1 MTNPAQAIRA
11 LITYAVCIPLAAM
24 VGWMLCNP
32 LDYGSIG
39 FFGLI
44 ALLLISPVFIKWH
57 YPLLIIGLSSPIYCF
72 FLKGNPPLAQV
83 AVLLSL
89 GIAIIDRTMNSNK
102 RFISVPMM
110 TWPLLFT
117 VAIVYFTA
125 EMTGGIGLKALGG
138 EVAGGKKYLALFIGV
153 AAFFALTSRVI
164 PKEHRKLYVALYF
177 LPGAV
182 QFLSDMFPFLPSPLN
197 YINLLIPPSDMEATA
212 EFSFGV
218 TRMGALAASGGAVA
232 NYLIARYGL
241 RGLLRGDHPGRFLLF
256 GMLMLM
262 TFMGGFR
269 LVLISYILVFICLFF
284 LEGLHRTRLLPVF
297 MLFGVVLAGLL
308 IPFANKL
315 PFTFQRTLS
324 FLPLNL
330 DSMAVLDADGSKQ
343 WREDMWRDT
352 WPKVPSYLLLGKGYA
367 LSKEDFL
374 MMGDGVFANGVEQ
387 SMDRSMTAL
396 AISGDYHNGPLSTL
410 MPFGVWGAISF
421 FWVTLAGLYIMHRNY
436 RYGDDELKTVNRFL
450 LVLFATR
457 FFGFFV
463 LFGSY
468 SNDIGEFAK
477 LAGFSI
483 ALNWGICGPKS
494 QPRVALRFK
503 SLPRALP
510 LPVKTP

>member
-11 LITYAVCIPLAAM
+11 LITYAVCIPLAAL

-32 LDYGSIG
+32 LDYGSMG

-44 ALLLISPVFIKWH
+44 ALLLVSPIFIKWH
-57 YPLLIIGLSSPIYCF
+57 YPLLIIGLSSPVYCF

-83 AVLLSL
+83 VAILSL
-89 GIAIIDRTMNSNK
+89 SIAIIDRAMNSNK
-102 RFISVPMM
+102 RFISVPLM

-117 VAIVYFTA
+117 VAMVFLTA

-182 QFLSDMFPFLPSPLN
+182 QFISDMFPFLPSPLN
-197 YINLLIPPSDMEATA
+197 YINLLIPPSDSVETSD
-212 EFSFGV
+212 FSFGV
-218 TRMGALAASGGAVA
+218 TRMGAVAASAGVVA
-232 NYLIARYGL
+232 NYLIARHGF
-241 RGLLRGDHPGRFLLF
+241 RGVFRGDHPGRFLLF
-256 GMLMLM
+256 GILM
-262 TFMGGFR
+262 TMTLLGGFR
-269 LVLISYILVFICLFF
+269 IVLISYILIFITLFF
-284 LEGLHRTRLLPVF
+284 LEGLHRTRLLLVF
-297 MLFGVVLAGLL
+297 ILFGVVLGGLL

-315 PFTFQRTLS
+315 PYTFQRTLS
-324 FLPLNL
+324 FLPLRL
-330 DSMAVLDADGSKQ
+330 DPEAVLDADGSRQ

-352 WPKVPSYLLLGKGYA
+352 WPKVPGYLLLGKGYA
-367 LSKEDFL
+367 LTKEDFT
-374 MMGDGVFANGVEQ
+374 MMGDSVFSNGAEQ
-387 SMDRSMTAL
+387 SLDRSMTAL

-410 MPFGVWGAISF
+410 MPFGIWGAISF

-436 RYGDDELKTVNRFL
+436 RYGDDELKTVNTFL
-450 LVLFATR
+450 LTLFATR
-457 FFGFFV
+457 CFGFFV
-463 LFGSY
+463 LFGAY

-494 QPRVALRFK
+494 QPRVALRIK
-503 SLPRALP
+503 PLPRALP
-510 LPVKTP
+510 LPVKTA